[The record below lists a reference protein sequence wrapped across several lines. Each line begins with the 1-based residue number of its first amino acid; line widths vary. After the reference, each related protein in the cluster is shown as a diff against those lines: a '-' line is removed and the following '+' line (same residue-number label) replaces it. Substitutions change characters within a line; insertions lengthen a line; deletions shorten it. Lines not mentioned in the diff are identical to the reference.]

1 MLIDGVYTMNDRWI
15 TDWEPSERF
24 PVYTRA
30 NAGEILPDPVSPL
43 GWDLIWEEGVSKGWA
58 DGAHRQGVFTPD
70 ESNPDQP
77 DYIACFGGYLYLNAS
92 MIRVNGERTP
102 GLSAEAMDA
111 AFLGNHPDVPPYV
124 PHEND
129 QRPELVEKIEEVQA
143 WVMSLDELPEE
154 LQEDRDKILA
164 ARSQRPDL
172 SSSTDAELVE
182 RSRSLMPLVR
192 EFFEP
197 YQVYGTMSATGPTIL
212 GALCGEI
219 DAALPGRLISGLGG
233 IDSAPPSID
242 MWELSRQV
250 KNSDLLAGEFDA
262 GVKGLENR
270 LEDSDAGQEFLG
282 DFRNFLAEHGA
293 RGPYE
298 WDAASETWE
307 IKPESALAAIDAMR
321 HADESLSPMNRHAA
335 AIADREAAEQEV
347 REIFAGNEEA
357 LATLELGMRTA
368 RVFVAGRE
376 RTKLTSMLTNHEIRL
391 PMYELGR
398 RMTER
403 GILSR
408 PRDIFL
414 LRNAELDDFI
424 ADPESFSDM
433 LKERGAQFAA
443 LGDLQDPF
451 IVDGVVPPLSDWGQR
466 ETESHSVDVGDE
478 LIGVPGSPGI
488 VTGTA
493 RVITDPSDPRGLEPG
508 EILIAPVTDP
518 SWTPLFIPAA
528 GVVVEVG
535 APLSHSVIVSREFG
549 IPCITSVHA
558 AVSKIPDG
566 AVISINGSTGVV
578 TVAELP
584 E

>member
-1 MLIDGVYTMNDRWI
+1 MDDRWI

-30 NAGEILPDPVSPL
+30 NAGEILPNPVSPL

-92 MIRVNGERTP
+92 MIRINGERTP

-111 AFLGNHPDVPPYV
+111 AFLGNHPDVPPYIAQ
-124 PHEND
+124 EGD
-129 QRPELVEKIEEVQA
+129 QRPELTEKIEEVQA
-143 WVMSLDELPEE
+143 WVMSLEELPEE
-154 LQEDRDKILA
+154 LAEDREKILSI
-164 ARSQRPDL
+164 RSQRPDL
-172 SSSTDAELVE
+172 SAASDAELVA
-182 RSRSLMPLVR
+182 RARSLKPLVR

-197 YQVYGTMSATGPTIL
+197 YQVYGTMSATGPTVL

-219 DAALPGRLISGLGG
+219 DPALPGRLISGLGG
-233 IDSAPPSID
+233 IDSAPPSMD
-242 MWELSRQV
+242 MWLLSRQV
-250 KNSDLLAGEFDA
+250 NESEDLTAAFDTGVAGLMERLANSDS
-262 GVKGLENR
+262 ENAF
-270 LEDSDAGQEFLG
+270 LNDFLG
-282 DFRNFLAEHGA
+282 FLAEHGA

-307 IKPESALAAIDAMR
+307 VKPESALAAIDAMR
-321 HADESLSPMNRHAA
+321 HADESLSPTNRHAA
-335 AIADREAAEQEV
+335 AVADREAAERQV
-347 REIFAGNEEA
+347 REVFAGNEEA
-357 LATLELGMRTA
+357 LATLDLGIRTA
-368 RVFVAGRE
+368 RVFIAGRE

-403 GILSR
+403 GVLST

-414 LRNAELDDFI
+414 LRDAELNSFI
-424 ADPESFSDM
+424 DNPEQMAD
-433 LKERGAQFAA
+433 LIQERSEGFAA
-443 LGDLQDPF
+443 LSSLQDPF
-451 IVDGVVPPLSDWGQR
+451 IVNGVVPPLSDWGERGIPSQPADAG
-466 ETESHSVDVGDE
+466 EE
-478 LIGVPGSPGI
+478 LAGVPGSPGI
-488 VTGTA
+488 VTGKA
-493 RVITDPSDPRGLEPG
+493 RVITDPSDPQGLEPG
-508 EILIAPVTDP
+508 EILVAPITDP

-549 IPCITSVHA
+549 IPCVTGVFE
-558 AVSKIPDG
+558 AVSKIPNG
-566 AVISINGSTGVV
+566 AIISINGVTGTV
-578 TVAELP
+578 TIAELP

>member
-1 MLIDGVYTMNDRWI
+1 MDDRWI

-30 NAGEILPDPVSPL
+30 NAGEILPNPVSPL

-92 MIRVNGERTP
+92 MIRINGERTP

-111 AFLGNHPDVPPYV
+111 AFLGNHPDVPPYIAQ
-124 PHEND
+124 EGD
-129 QRPELVEKIEEVQA
+129 QRPELTEKIEEVQA
-143 WVMSLDELPEE
+143 WVMSLEELPEE
-154 LQEDRDKILA
+154 LAEDREKILSI
-164 ARSQRPDL
+164 RSQRPDL
-172 SSSTDAELVE
+172 SAASDAELVA
-182 RSRSLMPLVR
+182 RARSLKPLVR

-197 YQVYGTMSATGPTIL
+197 YQVYGTMSATGPTVL

-219 DAALPGRLISGLGG
+219 DPALPGRLISGLGG
-233 IDSAPPSID
+233 IDSAPPSMD
-242 MWELSRQV
+242 MWLLSRQV
-250 KNSDLLAGEFDA
+250 NESEDLTAAFDTGVAGLMERLANSDS
-262 GVKGLENR
+262 ENAF
-270 LEDSDAGQEFLG
+270 LNDFLG
-282 DFRNFLAEHGA
+282 FLAEHGA

-307 IKPESALAAIDAMR
+307 VKPESALAAIDAMR
-321 HADESLSPMNRHAA
+321 HADESLSPTNRHAA
-335 AIADREAAEQEV
+335 AVADREAAEQEV
-347 REIFAGNEEA
+347 REVFAGNEEA
-357 LATLELGMRTA
+357 LATLDLGIRTA
-368 RVFVAGRE
+368 RVFIAGRE

-403 GILSR
+403 GVLST

-414 LRNAELDDFI
+414 LRDAELSSFI
-424 ADPESFSDM
+424 DNPEQMAD
-433 LKERGAQFAA
+433 LIQERSEGFAA
-443 LGDLQDPF
+443 LSSLQDPF
-451 IVDGVVPPLSDWGQR
+451 IVNGVVPPLSDWGERGIPSQPADAG
-466 ETESHSVDVGDE
+466 EE
-478 LIGVPGSPGI
+478 LAGVPGSPGI
-488 VTGTA
+488 VTGKA
-493 RVITDPSDPRGLEPG
+493 RVITDPSDPQGLEPG
-508 EILIAPVTDP
+508 EILVAPITDP

-549 IPCITSVHA
+549 IPCVTGVFE
-558 AVSKIPDG
+558 AVSKIPNG
-566 AVISINGSTGVV
+566 AIISINGVTGTV
-578 TVAELP
+578 TIAELP

>member
-1 MLIDGVYTMNDRWI
+1 MDDRWI

-30 NAGEILPDPVSPL
+30 NAGEILPNPVSPL

-92 MIRVNGERTP
+92 MIRINGERTP

-111 AFLGNHPDVPPYV
+111 AFLGNHPDVPPYIAQ
-124 PHEND
+124 EGD
-129 QRPELVEKIEEVQA
+129 QRPELTEKIEEVQA
-143 WVMSLDELPEE
+143 WVMSLEELPEE
-154 LQEDRDKILA
+154 LAEDREKILSI
-164 ARSQRPDL
+164 RSQRPDL
-172 SSSTDAELVE
+172 SAASDAELVA
-182 RSRSLMPLVR
+182 RARSLKPLVR

-197 YQVYGTMSATGPTIL
+197 YQVYGTMSATGPTVL

-219 DAALPGRLISGLGG
+219 DPALPGRLISGLGG
-233 IDSAPPSID
+233 IDSAPPSMD
-242 MWELSRQV
+242 MWLLSRQV
-250 KNSDLLAGEFDA
+250 NESEDLTAAFDA
-262 GVKGLENR
+262 GVAGLMER
-270 LEDSDAGQEFLG
+270 LANSDSGNAFLNDFLG
-282 DFRNFLAEHGA
+282 FLAEHGA

-307 IKPESALAAIDAMR
+307 VKPESALAAIDAMR
-321 HADESLSPMNRHAA
+321 HADESLSPTNRHAA
-335 AIADREAAEQEV
+335 AVADREAAEQEV
-347 REIFAGNEEA
+347 REVFAGNEEA
-357 LATLELGMRTA
+357 LATLDLGIRTA
-368 RVFVAGRE
+368 RVFIAGRE

-403 GILSR
+403 GVLST
-408 PRDIFL
+408 PRDVFL
-414 LRNAELDDFI
+414 LRDAELDIFI
-424 ADPESFSDM
+424 DNPEQMAD
-433 LKERGAQFAA
+433 LIQERSEGFAA
-443 LGDLQDPF
+443 LSSLQDPF
-451 IVDGVVPPLSDWGQR
+451 IVNGVVPPLSDWGERGIPSQPADAG
-466 ETESHSVDVGDE
+466 EE
-478 LIGVPGSPGI
+478 LAGVPGSPGI
-488 VTGTA
+488 VTGKA
-493 RVITDPSDPRGLEPG
+493 RVITDPSDPQGLEPG
-508 EILIAPVTDP
+508 EILVAPITDP

-549 IPCITSVHA
+549 IPCVTGVFE
-558 AVSKIPDG
+558 AVSKIPNG
-566 AVISINGSTGVV
+566 AIISVNGVTGTV
-578 TVAELP
+578 TIAELP

>member
-1 MLIDGVYTMNDRWI
+1 MDDRWI

-30 NAGEILPDPVSPL
+30 NAGEILPNPVSPL

-92 MIRVNGERTP
+92 MIRINGERTP

-111 AFLGNHPDVPPYV
+111 AFLGNHPDVPPYIAQ
-124 PHEND
+124 EGD
-129 QRPELVEKIEEVQA
+129 QRPELTEKIEEVQA
-143 WVMSLDELPEE
+143 WVMSLEELPEE
-154 LQEDRDKILA
+154 LAEDREKILSI
-164 ARSQRPDL
+164 RSQRPDL
-172 SSSTDAELVE
+172 STASDAELVA
-182 RSRSLMPLVR
+182 RARSLKPLVR

-197 YQVYGTMSATGPTIL
+197 YQVYGTMSATGPTVL

-219 DAALPGRLISGLGG
+219 DPALPGRLISGLGG

-242 MWELSRQV
+242 MWQLSRQV
-250 KNSDLLAGEFDA
+250 NASEDLIAAFDA
-262 GVKGLENR
+262 GVSGLMER
-270 LEDSDAGQEFLG
+270 LSNSESGNAFLN
-282 DFRNFLAEHGA
+282 DFLSFLAEHGA

-307 IKPESALAAIDAMR
+307 VKPESALAAIDAMR
-321 HADESLSPMNRHAA
+321 HADESLSPTNRHAA
-335 AIADREAAEQEV
+335 AVADREAAEQEV
-347 REIFAGNEEA
+347 REIFAGNDEA
-357 LATLELGMRTA
+357 LATLDLGMRTA
-368 RVFVAGRE
+368 RVFIAGRE

-403 GILSR
+403 GVLST
-408 PRDIFL
+408 PRDVFL
-414 LRNAELDDFI
+414 LRDAELDSFI
-424 ADPESFSDM
+424 DDPEQMADLIQQRS
-433 LKERGAQFAA
+433 EGFAA
-443 LGDLQDPF
+443 LSTLQDPF
-451 IVDGVVPPLSDWGQR
+451 IVDGVVPPLSDWGERGIPSQPADAG
-466 ETESHSVDVGDE
+466 EE
-478 LIGVPGSPGI
+478 LAGVPGSPGI
-488 VTGTA
+488 VTGKA
-493 RVITDPSDPRGLEPG
+493 RVITDPSDPQGLEPG
-508 EILIAPVTDP
+508 EILVAPITDP

-549 IPCITSVHA
+549 IPCVTGVFE
-558 AVSKIPDG
+558 AVSKIPNG
-566 AVISINGSTGVV
+566 AIISVNGVTGTV
-578 TVAELP
+578 TIAELP

>member
-1 MLIDGVYTMNDRWI
+1 MDDRWI
-15 TDWEPSERF
+15 TDWEPSKRF

-30 NAGEILPDPVSPL
+30 NAGEILPNPVSPL

-92 MIRVNGERTP
+92 MIRINGERTP

-124 PHEND
+124 PQDGD
-129 QRPELVEKIEEVQA
+129 QRPDLVEKIEEVQA
-143 WVMSLDELPEE
+143 WVMSLEELPEE
-154 LQEDRDKILA
+154 LTEDRNKILSV
-164 ARSQRPDL
+164 RSQRPDL
-172 SSSTDAELVE
+172 TSASDAELIE
-182 RSRSLMPLVR
+182 RARSLKPFVR

-197 YQVYGTMSATGPTIL
+197 YQVYGTMSATGPTVL

-219 DAALPGRLISGLGG
+219 DPALPGRLISGLGG
-233 IDSAPPSID
+233 IDSAPPSVD

-250 KNSDLLAGEFDA
+250 TRSESLTAAFDD
-262 GVKGLENR
+262 GVSGLMDR
-270 LEDSDAGQEFLG
+270 LSASDANAAFLN
-282 DFRNFLAEHGA
+282 DFADFLAEHGA

-321 HADESLSPMNRHAA
+321 HADESLSPKNRHAA
-335 AIADREAAEQEV
+335 AVADREAAEQEI
-347 REIFAGNEEA
+347 REVFAGNDEA
-357 LATLELGMRTA
+357 LATLDLGMRTA
-368 RVFVAGRE
+368 RVFIAGRE

-398 RMTER
+398 RMTDR
-403 GILSR
+403 GVLR
-408 PRDIFL
+408 TPREIFL
-414 LRNAELDDFI
+414 LRDAELDSFVDAPEEMIDLIRQRANDF
-424 ADPESFSDM
+424 ES
-433 LKERGAQFAA
+433 
-443 LGDLQDPF
+443 LGSLQDPF
-451 IVDGVVPPLSDWGQR
+451 IVNGVVPLLSEWGERGVSGQPA
-466 ETESHSVDVGDE
+466 DAGDE
-478 LIGVPGSPGI
+478 LAGVPGSPGI
-488 VTGTA
+488 VTGKA
-493 RVITDPSDPRGLEPG
+493 RVITDPSDPQGLEPG
-508 EILIAPVTDP
+508 EILVAPITDP

-549 IPCITSVHA
+549 IPCVTGVFE
-558 AVSKIPDG
+558 AVSKIPNG
-566 AVISINGSTGVV
+566 AIISVNGVTGSV
-578 TVAELP
+578 TIAELP

>member
-1 MLIDGVYTMNDRWI
+1 MDDRWI

-30 NAGEILPDPVSPL
+30 NAGEILPNPVSPL

-92 MIRVNGERTP
+92 MIRINGERTP

-111 AFLGNHPDVPPYV
+111 AFLGNHPDVPPYIAQ
-124 PHEND
+124 EGD
-129 QRPELVEKIEEVQA
+129 QRPELTEKIEEVQA
-143 WVMSLDELPEE
+143 WVMSLEELPEE
-154 LQEDRDKILA
+154 LAEDREKILSI
-164 ARSQRPDL
+164 RSQRPDL
-172 SSSTDAELVE
+172 SAASDAELVA
-182 RSRSLMPLVR
+182 RARSLKPLVR

-197 YQVYGTMSATGPTIL
+197 YQVYGTMSATGPTVL

-219 DAALPGRLISGLGG
+219 DPALPGRLISGLGG
-233 IDSAPPSID
+233 IDSAPPSMD
-242 MWELSRQV
+242 MWLLSRQV
-250 KNSDLLAGEFDA
+250 NESEDLTAAFDTGVAGLMERLANSDSGNAFLND
-262 GVKGLENR
+262 
-270 LEDSDAGQEFLG
+270 FLG
-282 DFRNFLAEHGA
+282 FLAEHGA

-307 IKPESALAAIDAMR
+307 VKPESALAAIDAMR
-321 HADESLSPMNRHAA
+321 HADESLSPTNRHAA
-335 AIADREAAEQEV
+335 AVADREAAEQEV
-347 REIFAGNEEA
+347 REVFAGNEEA
-357 LATLELGMRTA
+357 LATLDLGIRTA
-368 RVFVAGRE
+368 RVFIAGRE

-403 GILSR
+403 GVLST
-408 PRDIFL
+408 PRDVFL
-414 LRNAELDDFI
+414 LRDAELDSFI
-424 ADPESFSDM
+424 DNPEQMAD
-433 LKERGAQFAA
+433 LIQERSEGFAA
-443 LGDLQDPF
+443 LSSLQDPF
-451 IVDGVVPPLSDWGQR
+451 IVNGVVPPLSDWGERGIPSQPADAG
-466 ETESHSVDVGDE
+466 EE
-478 LIGVPGSPGI
+478 LAGVPGSPGI
-488 VTGTA
+488 VTGKA
-493 RVITDPSDPRGLEPG
+493 RVITDPSDPQGLEPG
-508 EILIAPVTDP
+508 EILVAPITDP

-549 IPCITSVHA
+549 IPCVTGVFE
-558 AVSKIPDG
+558 AVSKIPNG
-566 AVISINGSTGVV
+566 AIISVNGVTGTV
-578 TVAELP
+578 TIAELP

>member
-1 MLIDGVYTMNDRWI
+1 MDDRWI
-15 TDWEPSERF
+15 TDWEPSKRF

-30 NAGEILPDPVSPL
+30 NAGEILPNPVSPL

-92 MIRVNGERTP
+92 MIRINGERTP

-124 PHEND
+124 PQDGD
-129 QRPELVEKIEEVQA
+129 QRPDLVEKIEEVQA
-143 WVMSLDELPEE
+143 WVMSLEELPEE
-154 LQEDRDKILA
+154 LTEDRNKILSV
-164 ARSQRPDL
+164 RSQRPDL
-172 SSSTDAELVE
+172 TSASDAELIE
-182 RSRSLMPLVR
+182 RARSLKPLVR

-197 YQVYGTMSATGPTIL
+197 YQVYGTMSATGPTVL

-219 DAALPGRLISGLGG
+219 DPALPGRLISGLGG
-233 IDSAPPSID
+233 IDSAPPSVD

-250 KNSDLLAGEFDA
+250 TRSESLTAAFDD
-262 GVKGLENR
+262 GVSGLMDR
-270 LEDSDAGQEFLG
+270 LSSSDANAAFLN
-282 DFRNFLAEHGA
+282 DFADFLAEHGA

-321 HADESLSPMNRHAA
+321 HADESLSPKNRHAA
-335 AIADREAAEQEV
+335 AVADREAAEQEI
-347 REIFAGNEEA
+347 REVFAGNDEA
-357 LATLELGMRTA
+357 LATLDLGMRTA
-368 RVFVAGRE
+368 RVFIAGRE

-398 RMTER
+398 RMTDR
-403 GILSR
+403 GVLR
-408 PRDIFL
+408 TPREIFL
-414 LRNAELDDFI
+414 LRDAELDSFVNAPEEMIDLIRQRANDF
-424 ADPESFSDM
+424 ES
-433 LKERGAQFAA
+433 
-443 LGDLQDPF
+443 LGSLQDPF
-451 IVDGVVPPLSDWGQR
+451 IVNGVVPPLSEWGERGVSGQPA
-466 ETESHSVDVGDE
+466 DAGDE
-478 LIGVPGSPGI
+478 LAGVPGSPGI
-488 VTGTA
+488 VTGKA
-493 RVITDPSDPRGLEPG
+493 RVITDPSDPQGLEPG
-508 EILIAPVTDP
+508 EILVAPITDP

-549 IPCITSVHA
+549 IPCVTGVFE
-558 AVSKIPDG
+558 AVSKIPNG
-566 AVISINGSTGVV
+566 AIISVNGVTGSV
-578 TVAELP
+578 TIAELP

>member
-1 MLIDGVYTMNDRWI
+1 MDDRWI

-30 NAGEILPDPVSPL
+30 NAGEILPNPVSPL

-58 DGAHRQGVFTPD
+58 DGAHRQGVFTPE

-92 MIRVNGERTP
+92 MIRINGERTP

-111 AFLGNHPDVPPYV
+111 AFLGNHPDVPPYIAQ
-124 PHEND
+124 EGD
-129 QRPELVEKIEEVQA
+129 QRPELTEKIEEVQA
-143 WVMSLDELPEE
+143 WVMSLEELPEE
-154 LQEDRDKILA
+154 LAEDREKILSI
-164 ARSQRPDL
+164 RSQRPDL
-172 SSSTDAELVE
+172 SAASDAELVA
-182 RSRSLMPLVR
+182 RARSLKPLVR

-197 YQVYGTMSATGPTIL
+197 YQVYGTMSATGPTVL

-219 DAALPGRLISGLGG
+219 DPALPGRLISGLGG
-233 IDSAPPSID
+233 IDSAPPSMD
-242 MWELSRQV
+242 MWLLSRQV
-250 KNSDLLAGEFDA
+250 NESEDLTAAFDA
-262 GVKGLENR
+262 GVAGLMER
-270 LEDSDAGQEFLG
+270 LANSDSGNAFLNDFLG
-282 DFRNFLAEHGA
+282 FLAEHGA

-307 IKPESALAAIDAMR
+307 VKPESALAAIDAMR
-321 HADESLSPMNRHAA
+321 HADESLSPTNRHAA
-335 AIADREAAEQEV
+335 AVADREAAEQEV
-347 REIFAGNEEA
+347 REVFAGNEEA
-357 LATLELGMRTA
+357 LATLDLGIRTA
-368 RVFVAGRE
+368 RVFIAGRE

-403 GILSR
+403 GVLST

-414 LRNAELDDFI
+414 LRDAELNSFI
-424 ADPESFSDM
+424 DNPEQMAD
-433 LKERGAQFAA
+433 LIQERSEGFAA
-443 LGDLQDPF
+443 LSSLQDPF
-451 IVDGVVPPLSDWGQR
+451 IVNGVVPPLSDWGERGIPSQPADAG
-466 ETESHSVDVGDE
+466 EE
-478 LIGVPGSPGI
+478 LAGVPGSPGI
-488 VTGTA
+488 VTGKA
-493 RVITDPSDPRGLEPG
+493 RVITDPSDPQGLEPG
-508 EILIAPVTDP
+508 EILVAPITDP

-549 IPCITSVHA
+549 IPCVTGVFE
-558 AVSKIPDG
+558 AVSKIPNG
-566 AVISINGSTGVV
+566 AIISVNGVTGTV
-578 TVAELP
+578 TIAELP

>member
-1 MLIDGVYTMNDRWI
+1 MDDRWI
-15 TDWEPSERF
+15 TDWEPSKRF

-30 NAGEILPDPVSPL
+30 NAGEILPNPVSPL

-92 MIRVNGERTP
+92 MIRINGERTP

-124 PHEND
+124 PQDGD
-129 QRPELVEKIEEVQA
+129 QRPDLVEKIEEVQA
-143 WVMSLDELPEE
+143 WVMSLEELPEE
-154 LQEDRDKILA
+154 LTEDRNKILSV
-164 ARSQRPDL
+164 RSQRPDL
-172 SSSTDAELVE
+172 TSASDAELIE
-182 RSRSLMPLVR
+182 RARSLKPLVR

-197 YQVYGTMSATGPTIL
+197 YQVYGTMSATGPTVL

-219 DAALPGRLISGLGG
+219 DPALPGRLISGLGG
-233 IDSAPPSID
+233 IDSAPPSVD

-250 KNSDLLAGEFDA
+250 TKSESLTAAFND
-262 GVKGLENR
+262 GVSGLMDR
-270 LEDSDAGQEFLG
+270 LSASDANAAFLN
-282 DFRNFLAEHGA
+282 DFTDFLAEHGA

-321 HADESLSPMNRHAA
+321 HADESLSPKNRHAA
-335 AIADREAAEQEV
+335 AVADRKAAEQEIHEV
-347 REIFAGNEEA
+347 FAGNDEA
-357 LATLELGMRTA
+357 LATLDLGMRTA
-368 RVFVAGRE
+368 RVFIAGRE

-398 RMTER
+398 RMTDR
-403 GILSR
+403 GVLR
-408 PRDIFL
+408 TPREIFL
-414 LRNAELDDFI
+414 LRDAELDSFVNAPEKMIDLIRQRANDF
-424 ADPESFSDM
+424 ES
-433 LKERGAQFAA
+433 
-443 LGDLQDPF
+443 LGSLQDPF
-451 IVDGVVPPLSDWGQR
+451 IVNGVVPPLSEWGERGVSSQPA
-466 ETESHSVDVGDE
+466 DAGDE
-478 LIGVPGSPGI
+478 LAGVPGSPGI
-488 VTGTA
+488 VTGKA
-493 RVITDPSDPRGLEPG
+493 RVITDPSDPQGLEPG
-508 EILIAPVTDP
+508 EILVAPITDP

-549 IPCITSVHA
+549 IPCVTGVFE
-558 AVSKIPDG
+558 AVSKIPNG
-566 AVISINGSTGVV
+566 AIISVNGVTGSV
-578 TVAELP
+578 TIAELP

>member
-1 MLIDGVYTMNDRWI
+1 MDDRWI

-30 NAGEILPDPVSPL
+30 NAGEILPNPVSPL

-92 MIRVNGERTP
+92 MIRINGERTP

-111 AFLGNHPDVPPYV
+111 AFLGNHPDVPPYIAQ
-124 PHEND
+124 EGD
-129 QRPELVEKIEEVQA
+129 QRPELTEKIEEVQA
-143 WVMSLDELPEE
+143 WVMSLEELPEE
-154 LQEDRDKILA
+154 LAEDREKILSI
-164 ARSQRPDL
+164 RSQRPDL
-172 SSSTDAELVE
+172 STASDDELVA
-182 RSRSLMPLVR
+182 RARSLKPLVR

-197 YQVYGTMSATGPTIL
+197 YQVYGTMSATGPTVL

-219 DAALPGRLISGLGG
+219 DPALPGRLISGLGG

-242 MWELSRQV
+242 MWQLSRQV
-250 KNSDLLAGEFDA
+250 NESEDLIEAFDA
-262 GVKGLENR
+262 GVAGLMER
-270 LEDSDAGQEFLG
+270 LTNFESGNAFLNDFLG
-282 DFRNFLAEHGA
+282 FLAEHGA

-307 IKPESALAAIDAMR
+307 VKPASALAAIDAMR
-321 HADESLSPMNRHAA
+321 HADESLSPTNRHAA
-335 AIADREAAEQEV
+335 AVANREAAEHEV
-347 REIFAGNEEA
+347 REIFAGNDEA
-357 LATLELGMRTA
+357 LATLDLGMRTA
-368 RVFVAGRE
+368 RVFIAGRE

-391 PMYELGR
+391 PLYELGR

-403 GILSR
+403 GVFST
-408 PRDIFL
+408 PGEMFL
-414 LRNAELDDFI
+414 LREAELDSFI
-424 ADPESFSDM
+424 DDPEQMVD
-433 LKERGAQFAA
+433 LIKQRAKDFAA
-443 LGDLQDPF
+443 LSTLQDPF
-451 IVDGVVPPLSDWGQR
+451 IVNGAVPPLSDWGERGIPSQPADAG
-466 ETESHSVDVGDE
+466 EE
-478 LIGVPGSPGI
+478 LAGVPGSPGI
-488 VTGTA
+488 VTGKA
-493 RVITDPSDPRGLEPG
+493 RVITDPSDPQGLEPG
-508 EILIAPVTDP
+508 EILVAPITDP

-549 IPCITSVHA
+549 IPCVTGVFE
-558 AVSKIPDG
+558 AVSKIPNG
-566 AVISINGSTGVV
+566 AIISVNGVTGTV
-578 TVAELP
+578 TIAELP

>member
-1 MLIDGVYTMNDRWI
+1 MDDRWI

-30 NAGEILPDPVSPL
+30 NAGEILPNPVSPL

-92 MIRVNGERTP
+92 MIRINGERTP

-111 AFLGNHPDVPPYV
+111 AFLGNHPDVPPYIAQ
-124 PHEND
+124 EGD
-129 QRPELVEKIEEVQA
+129 QRPELTEKIEEVQA
-143 WVMSLDELPEE
+143 WVMSLEELPEE
-154 LQEDRDKILA
+154 LAEDREKILSI
-164 ARSQRPDL
+164 RSQRPDL
-172 SSSTDAELVE
+172 STASDAELVA
-182 RSRSLMPLVR
+182 RARSLKPLVR

-197 YQVYGTMSATGPTIL
+197 YQVYGTMSATGPTVL

-219 DAALPGRLISGLGG
+219 DPALPGRLISGLGG

-242 MWELSRQV
+242 MWQLSRQV
-250 KNSDLLAGEFDA
+250 NASEDLIAAFDA
-262 GVKGLENR
+262 GVSGLMER
-270 LEDSDAGQEFLG
+270 LSNSESGIAFLN
-282 DFRNFLAEHGA
+282 DFLSFLAEHGA

-307 IKPESALAAIDAMR
+307 VKPESALAAIDAMR
-321 HADESLSPMNRHAA
+321 HADESLSPTNRHAA
-335 AIADREAAEQEV
+335 AVADREAAEQEV
-347 REIFAGNEEA
+347 REIFAGNDEA
-357 LATLELGMRTA
+357 LATLDLGMRTA
-368 RVFVAGRE
+368 RVFIAGRE

-403 GILSR
+403 GVLST

-414 LRNAELDDFI
+414 LRDAELDSFI
-424 ADPESFSDM
+424 DDPEQMADLIQRRS
-433 LKERGAQFAA
+433 EGFAA
-443 LGDLQDPF
+443 LSTLQDPF
-451 IVDGVVPPLSDWGQR
+451 IVDGVVPPLSDWGERGIPSQPADAG
-466 ETESHSVDVGDE
+466 EE
-478 LIGVPGSPGI
+478 LAGVPGSPGI
-488 VTGTA
+488 VTGKA
-493 RVITDPSDPRGLEPG
+493 RVITDPSDPQGLEPG
-508 EILIAPVTDP
+508 EILVAPITDP

-549 IPCITSVHA
+549 IPCVTGVFE
-558 AVSKIPDG
+558 AVSKIPNG
-566 AVISINGSTGVV
+566 AIISVNGVTGTV
-578 TVAELP
+578 TIAELP

>member
-1 MLIDGVYTMNDRWI
+1 MDDRWI

-30 NAGEILPDPVSPL
+30 NAGEILPNPVSPL

-92 MIRVNGERTP
+92 MIRINGERTP

-111 AFLGNHPDVPPYV
+111 AFLGNHPDVPPYIAQ
-124 PHEND
+124 EGD
-129 QRPELVEKIEEVQA
+129 QRPELTEKIEEVQA
-143 WVMSLDELPEE
+143 WVMSLEEMPEE
-154 LQEDRDKILA
+154 LTEDREKILSI
-164 ARSQRPDL
+164 RSQRPDL
-172 SSSTDAELVE
+172 SAASDAELVA
-182 RSRSLMPLVR
+182 RARSLKPLVR

-197 YQVYGTMSATGPTIL
+197 YQVYGTMSATGPTVL

-219 DAALPGRLISGLGG
+219 DPALPGRLISGLGG
-233 IDSAPPSID
+233 IDSAPPSMD
-242 MWELSRQV
+242 MWLLSRQV
-250 KNSDLLAGEFDA
+250 KESEDLTAVFDA
-262 GVKGLENR
+262 GVAGLMER
-270 LEDSDAGQEFLG
+270 LANSDSGNAFLNNFLG
-282 DFRNFLAEHGA
+282 FLAEHGA

-307 IKPESALAAIDAMR
+307 VKPESALAAIDAMR
-321 HADESLSPMNRHAA
+321 HADESLSPTNRHAA
-335 AIADREAAEQEV
+335 AVADREAAEQEV
-347 REIFAGNEEA
+347 REVFAGNDEA
-357 LATLELGMRTA
+357 LATLDLGIRTA
-368 RVFVAGRE
+368 RVFIAGRE

-403 GILSR
+403 GVLST
-408 PRDIFL
+408 PRDVFL
-414 LRNAELDDFI
+414 LRDAELDSFI
-424 ADPESFSDM
+424 DNPEQVAD
-433 LKERGAQFAA
+433 LIQERSEGFAS
-443 LGDLQDPF
+443 LSSLQDPF
-451 IVDGVVPPLSDWGQR
+451 IVNGVVPPLSDWGERGIPSQPADAG
-466 ETESHSVDVGDE
+466 EE
-478 LIGVPGSPGI
+478 LAGVPGSPGI
-488 VTGTA
+488 VTGKA
-493 RVITDPSDPRGLEPG
+493 RVITDPSDPQGLEPG
-508 EILIAPVTDP
+508 EILVAPITDP

-549 IPCITSVHA
+549 IPCVTGVFE
-558 AVSKIPDG
+558 AVSKIPNG
-566 AVISINGSTGVV
+566 AIISINGVTGTV
-578 TVAELP
+578 TIAELP

>member
-1 MLIDGVYTMNDRWI
+1 MDDRWI

-30 NAGEILPDPVSPL
+30 NAGEILPNPVSPL

-92 MIRVNGERTP
+92 MIRINGERTP

-111 AFLGNHPDVPPYV
+111 AFLGNHPDVPPYIAQ
-124 PHEND
+124 EGD
-129 QRPELVEKIEEVQA
+129 QRPELTEKIEEVQA
-143 WVMSLDELPEE
+143 WVMSLEELPEE
-154 LQEDRDKILA
+154 LAEDREKILSI
-164 ARSQRPDL
+164 RSQRPDL
-172 SSSTDAELVE
+172 SAASDAELVA
-182 RSRSLMPLVR
+182 RARSLKPLVR

-197 YQVYGTMSATGPTIL
+197 YQVYGTMSATGPTVL

-219 DAALPGRLISGLGG
+219 DPALPGRLISGLGG
-233 IDSAPPSID
+233 IDSAPPSMD
-242 MWELSRQV
+242 MWLLSRQV
-250 KNSDLLAGEFDA
+250 NESEDLTAAFDTGVAGLMERLANSDS
-262 GVKGLENR
+262 ENAF
-270 LEDSDAGQEFLG
+270 LNDFLG
-282 DFRNFLAEHGA
+282 FLAEHGA

-307 IKPESALAAIDAMR
+307 VKPESALAAIDAMR
-321 HADESLSPMNRHAA
+321 HADESLSPTNRHAA
-335 AIADREAAEQEV
+335 AVADREAAEQEV
-347 REIFAGNEEA
+347 REVFAGNEEA
-357 LATLELGMRTA
+357 LATLDLGIRTA
-368 RVFVAGRE
+368 RVFIAGRE

-403 GILSR
+403 GVLST

-414 LRNAELDDFI
+414 LRDAELNSFI
-424 ADPESFSDM
+424 DNPEQMAD
-433 LKERGAQFAA
+433 LIQERSEGFAA
-443 LGDLQDPF
+443 LSSLQDPF
-451 IVDGVVPPLSDWGQR
+451 IVNGVVPPLSDWGERGIPSQPADAG
-466 ETESHSVDVGDE
+466 EE
-478 LIGVPGSPGI
+478 LAGVPGSPGI
-488 VTGTA
+488 VTGKA
-493 RVITDPSDPRGLEPG
+493 RVITDPSDPQGLEPG
-508 EILIAPVTDP
+508 EILVAPITDP

-549 IPCITSVHA
+549 IPCVTGVFE
-558 AVSKIPDG
+558 AVSKIPNG
-566 AVISINGSTGVV
+566 AIISINGVTGTV
-578 TVAELP
+578 TIAELP

>member
-1 MLIDGVYTMNDRWI
+1 M
-15 TDWEPSERF
+15 
-24 PVYTRA
+24 
-30 NAGEILPDPVSPL
+30 
-43 GWDLIWEEGVSKGWA
+43 
-58 DGAHRQGVFTPD
+58 
-70 ESNPDQP
+70 
-77 DYIACFGGYLYLNAS
+77 
-92 MIRVNGERTP
+92 
-102 GLSAEAMDA
+102 
-111 AFLGNHPDVPPYV
+111 
-124 PHEND
+124 
-129 QRPELVEKIEEVQA
+129 
-143 WVMSLDELPEE
+143 
-154 LQEDRDKILA
+154 
-164 ARSQRPDL
+164 
-172 SSSTDAELVE
+172 
-182 RSRSLMPLVR
+182 
-192 EFFEP
+192 
-197 YQVYGTMSATGPTIL
+197 
-212 GALCGEI
+212 GEI
-219 DAALPGRLISGLGG
+219 DPALPGRLISGLGG

-242 MWELSRQV
+242 MWELSLKV
-250 KNSDLLAGEFDA
+250 KGTAELAAEFDA
-262 GVKGLENR
+262 GVSGLEKR
-270 LEDSDAGQEFLG
+270 LSGSDVGQAFLSEFHA
-282 DFRNFLAEHGA
+282 FLAEHGA

-307 IKPESALAAIDAMR
+307 IRPESALAAIDAMR

-347 REIFAGNEEA
+347 RKVFAGNEEA

-403 GILSR
+403 GILSK

-414 LRNAELDDFI
+414 LRNAELDEFVNT
-424 ADPESFSDM
+424 PESFIE
-433 LKERGAQFAA
+433 LLHERGSQFAA
-443 LGDLQDPF
+443 LSDLQDPF
-451 IVDGVVPPLSDWGQR
+451 IVDGVVPALSEWGQR
-466 ETESHSVDVGDE
+466 ETETHSVDVGDE
-478 LIGVPGSPGI
+478 LVGVPGSPGI

-493 RVITDPSDPRGLEPG
+493 RVITDPSDPKGLEPG

-549 IPCITSVHA
+549 IPCVTSVHA

-566 AVISINGSTGVV
+566 AVISINGSTGAV
-578 TVAELP
+578 TIAELP

>member
-1 MLIDGVYTMNDRWI
+1 MMEDRWI

-30 NAGEILPDPVSPL
+30 NAGEILPNPVSPL

-92 MIRVNGERTP
+92 MIRINGERTP

-111 AFLGNHPDVPPYV
+111 AFLGNHPDVPPYI
-124 PHEND
+124 PQEGD
-129 QRPELVEKIEEVQA
+129 QRPELTEKIEEVQA
-143 WVMSLDELPEE
+143 WVMSLEELPEE
-154 LQEDRDKILA
+154 LQEDREKILSV
-164 ARSQRPDL
+164 REQRPDL
-172 SSSTDAELVE
+172 SSVSDAELVT
-182 RSRSLMPLVR
+182 RARSLKPLVR

-219 DAALPGRLISGLGG
+219 DPALPGRLISGLGG

-242 MWELSRQV
+242 MWKLSRQV
-250 KNSDLLAGEFDA
+250 KNSEELTAAFDA
-262 GVKGLENR
+262 GVSGLMGR
-270 LEDSDAGQEFLG
+270 LSGSESGDVFLADFSD
-282 DFRNFLAEHGA
+282 FLAEHGA

-307 IKPESALAAIDAMR
+307 VRPESALAAIDAMR
-321 HADESLSPMNRHAA
+321 HADESLSPANRHASA
-335 AIADREAAEQEV
+335 VADREAAEREV

-357 LATLELGMRTA
+357 LATLDLGMRTA

-403 GILSR
+403 GIFST

-414 LRNAELDDFI
+414 LRDSELDSFI
-424 ADPESFSDM
+424 DDPSQFLELIKQRSD
-433 LKERGAQFAA
+433 EFAA
-443 LGDLQDPF
+443 LGRLQDPF
-451 IVDGVVPPLSDWGQR
+451 IVNGVVPPLGEWGDR
-466 ETESHSVDVGDE
+466 ETETHTAEAGEE
-478 LIGVPGSPGI
+478 LAGVPGSPGV
-488 VTGTA
+488 VTGKA
-493 RVITDPSDPRGLEPG
+493 RVITDPSDPKGLEPG
-508 EILIAPVTDP
+508 EILVAPITDP

-549 IPCITSVHA
+549 IPCVTGIYE
-558 AVSKIPDG
+558 AVSKIPNG
-566 AVISINGSTGVV
+566 AVISVNGSTGTV
-578 TVAELP
+578 TIAELP

>member
-1 MLIDGVYTMNDRWI
+1 MDDRWI

-30 NAGEILPDPVSPL
+30 NAGEILPNPVSPL

-92 MIRVNGERTP
+92 MIRINGERTP

-111 AFLGNHPDVPPYV
+111 AFLGNHPDVPPYIAQ
-124 PHEND
+124 EGD
-129 QRPELVEKIEEVQA
+129 QRPELTEKIEEVQA
-143 WVMSLDELPEE
+143 WVMSLEELPEE
-154 LQEDRDKILA
+154 LAEDREKILSI
-164 ARSQRPDL
+164 RSQRPDL
-172 SSSTDAELVE
+172 SAASDDELVA
-182 RSRSLMPLVR
+182 RARSLKPLVR

-197 YQVYGTMSATGPTIL
+197 YQVYGTMSATGPTVL

-219 DAALPGRLISGLGG
+219 DPALPGRLISGLGG
-233 IDSAPPSID
+233 IDSAPPSMD
-242 MWELSRQV
+242 MWLLSRQV
-250 KNSDLLAGEFDA
+250 NESEDLIEAFDA
-262 GVKGLENR
+262 GVAGLMER
-270 LEDSDAGQEFLG
+270 LANSDSGNAFLNDFLG
-282 DFRNFLAEHGA
+282 FLAEHGA

-307 IKPESALAAIDAMR
+307 VKPESALAAIDAMR
-321 HADESLSPMNRHAA
+321 HADESLSPTNRHAA
-335 AIADREAAEQEV
+335 AVADREAAEQEV
-347 REIFAGNEEA
+347 REVFAGNEEA
-357 LATLELGMRTA
+357 LATLDLGIRTA
-368 RVFVAGRE
+368 RVFIAGRE

-403 GILSR
+403 GVLST

-414 LRNAELDDFI
+414 LRDAELNSFI
-424 ADPESFSDM
+424 DNPEQMAD
-433 LKERGAQFAA
+433 LIQERSEGFAA
-443 LGDLQDPF
+443 LSSLQDPF
-451 IVDGVVPPLSDWGQR
+451 IVNGVVPPLSDWGERGIPSQPADAG
-466 ETESHSVDVGDE
+466 EE
-478 LIGVPGSPGI
+478 LAGVPGSPGI
-488 VTGTA
+488 VTGKA
-493 RVITDPSDPRGLEPG
+493 RVITDPSDPQGLEPG
-508 EILIAPVTDP
+508 EILVAPITDP

-549 IPCITSVHA
+549 IPCVTGVFE
-558 AVSKIPDG
+558 AVSKIPNG
-566 AVISINGSTGVV
+566 AIISINGVTGTV
-578 TVAELP
+578 TIAELP

>member
-1 MLIDGVYTMNDRWI
+1 MDDRWI

-30 NAGEILPDPVSPL
+30 NAGEILPNPVSPL

-92 MIRVNGERTP
+92 MIRINGERTP

-111 AFLGNHPDVPPYV
+111 AFLGNHPDVPPYIAQ
-124 PHEND
+124 EGD
-129 QRPELVEKIEEVQA
+129 QRPELTEKIEEVQA
-143 WVMSLDELPEE
+143 WVMSLEELPEE
-154 LQEDRDKILA
+154 LAEDREKILSI
-164 ARSQRPDL
+164 RSQRPDL
-172 SSSTDAELVE
+172 STASDAELVA
-182 RSRSLMPLVR
+182 RARSLKPLVR

-197 YQVYGTMSATGPTIL
+197 YQVYGTMSATGPTVL

-219 DAALPGRLISGLGG
+219 DPALPGRLISGLGG

-242 MWELSRQV
+242 MWQLSRQV
-250 KNSDLLAGEFDA
+250 NASEDLIAAFDA
-262 GVKGLENR
+262 GVSGLMER
-270 LEDSDAGQEFLG
+270 LSNSESGNAFLN
-282 DFRNFLAEHGA
+282 DFLSFLAEHGA

-307 IKPESALAAIDAMR
+307 VKPESALAAIDAMR
-321 HADESLSPMNRHAA
+321 HADESLSPTNRHAA
-335 AIADREAAEQEV
+335 AVADREAAEQEV
-347 REIFAGNEEA
+347 REIFAGNDEA
-357 LATLELGMRTA
+357 LATLDLGMRTA
-368 RVFVAGRE
+368 RVFIAGRE

-403 GILSR
+403 GVLST

-414 LRNAELDDFI
+414 LRDAELDSFI
-424 ADPESFSDM
+424 DDPEQMADLIQQRS
-433 LKERGAQFAA
+433 EGFAA
-443 LGDLQDPF
+443 LSTLQDPF
-451 IVDGVVPPLSDWGQR
+451 IVDGVVPPLSDWGERGIPSQPADAG
-466 ETESHSVDVGDE
+466 EE
-478 LIGVPGSPGI
+478 LAGVPGSPGI
-488 VTGTA
+488 VTGKA
-493 RVITDPSDPRGLEPG
+493 RVITDPSDPQGLEPG
-508 EILIAPVTDP
+508 EILVAPITDP

-549 IPCITSVHA
+549 IPCVTGVFE
-558 AVSKIPDG
+558 AVSKIPNG
-566 AVISINGSTGVV
+566 AIISVNGVTGTV
-578 TVAELP
+578 TIAELP

>member
-1 MLIDGVYTMNDRWI
+1 MDDRWI

-30 NAGEILPDPVSPL
+30 NAGEILPNPVSPL

-92 MIRVNGERTP
+92 MIRINGERTP

-111 AFLGNHPDVPPYV
+111 AFLGNHPDVPPYIAQ
-124 PHEND
+124 EGD
-129 QRPELVEKIEEVQA
+129 QRPELTEKIEEVQA
-143 WVMSLDELPEE
+143 WVMSLEELPEE
-154 LQEDRDKILA
+154 LAEDREKILSI
-164 ARSQRPDL
+164 RSQRPDL
-172 SSSTDAELVE
+172 STASDAELVA
-182 RSRSLMPLVR
+182 RARSLKPLVR

-197 YQVYGTMSATGPTIL
+197 YQVYGTMSATGPTVL

-219 DAALPGRLISGLGG
+219 DPALPGRLISGLGG

-242 MWELSRQV
+242 MWQLSRQV
-250 KNSDLLAGEFDA
+250 NASEDLIAAFDA
-262 GVKGLENR
+262 GVSGLMER
-270 LEDSDAGQEFLG
+270 LSNSESGNAFLN
-282 DFRNFLAEHGA
+282 DFLSFLAEHGA

-307 IKPESALAAIDAMR
+307 VKPESALAAIDAMR
-321 HADESLSPMNRHAA
+321 HADESLSPTNRHAA
-335 AIADREAAEQEV
+335 AVADREAAEQEV
-347 REIFAGNEEA
+347 REIFSGNDEA
-357 LATLELGMRTA
+357 LATLDLGMRTA
-368 RVFVAGRE
+368 RVFIAGRE

-403 GILSR
+403 GVLST
-408 PRDIFL
+408 PRDVFL
-414 LRNAELDDFI
+414 LRDAELDSFI
-424 ADPESFSDM
+424 DDPEQMADLIQQRS
-433 LKERGAQFAA
+433 EGFAA
-443 LGDLQDPF
+443 LSTLQDPF
-451 IVDGVVPPLSDWGQR
+451 IVDGVVPPLSDWGERGIPSQPADAG
-466 ETESHSVDVGDE
+466 EE
-478 LIGVPGSPGI
+478 LAGVPGSPGI
-488 VTGTA
+488 VTGKA
-493 RVITDPSDPRGLEPG
+493 RVITDPSDPQGLEPG
-508 EILIAPVTDP
+508 EILVAPITDP

-549 IPCITSVHA
+549 IPCVTGVFE
-558 AVSKIPDG
+558 AVSKIPNG
-566 AVISINGSTGVV
+566 AIISVNGVTGTV
-578 TVAELP
+578 TIAELP

>member
-1 MLIDGVYTMNDRWI
+1 MDDRWI

-30 NAGEILPDPVSPL
+30 NAGEILPNPVSPL

-58 DGAHRQGVFTPD
+58 DGAHRQGVFTPE

-92 MIRVNGERTP
+92 MIRINGERTP

-111 AFLGNHPDVPPYV
+111 AFLGNHPDVPPYIAQ
-124 PHEND
+124 EGD
-129 QRPELVEKIEEVQA
+129 QRPELIEKIEEVQA
-143 WVMSLDELPEE
+143 WVMSLEELPEE
-154 LQEDRDKILA
+154 LAEDREKILSIRA
-164 ARSQRPDL
+164 QRPDL
-172 SSSTDAELVE
+172 STASDDELVE
-182 RSRSLMPLVR
+182 RARSLKPLVR

-219 DAALPGRLISGLGG
+219 DPALPGRLISGLGG

-242 MWELSRQV
+242 MWELSRKV
-250 KNSDLLAGEFDA
+250 NESEELTSAFDA
-262 GVKGLENR
+262 GVAGLMNR
-270 LEDSDAGQEFLG
+270 LANSESGNAFLN
-282 DFRNFLAEHGA
+282 DFSGFLAEHGA

-307 IKPESALAAIDAMR
+307 VKPASALAAIDALR
-321 HADESLSPMNRHAA
+321 HADESLSPTNRHAA
-335 AIADREAAEQEV
+335 AVADREAAEQEV
-347 REIFAGNEEA
+347 REILAGNDEA
-357 LATLELGMRTA
+357 LATLDLGMRTA
-368 RVFVAGRE
+368 RVFIAGRE

-403 GILSR
+403 GVLST
-408 PRDIFL
+408 PGEVFL
-414 LRNAELDDFI
+414 LREMELDSFI
-424 ADPESFSDM
+424 DDPEQLTD
-433 LKERGAQFAA
+433 LVKQRAKDFAA
-443 LGDLQDPF
+443 LSTLQDPF
-451 IVDGVVPPLSDWGQR
+451 IVNGVVPPLSDWGERGIPSQPADAG
-466 ETESHSVDVGDE
+466 EE
-478 LIGVPGSPGI
+478 LAGVPGSPGI
-488 VTGTA
+488 VTGKA
-493 RVITDPSDPRGLEPG
+493 RVVTDPSDPQGLEPG
-508 EILIAPVTDP
+508 EILVAPITDP

-549 IPCITSVHA
+549 IPCVTGVFE
-558 AVSKIPDG
+558 AVSKIPNG
-566 AVISINGSTGVV
+566 AIISINGVTGTV
-578 TVAELP
+578 TIAELP

>member
-1 MLIDGVYTMNDRWI
+1 MDDRWI

-30 NAGEILPDPVSPL
+30 NAGEILPNPVSPL

-92 MIRVNGERTP
+92 MIRINGERTP

-111 AFLGNHPDVPPYV
+111 AFLGNHPDVPPYIAQ
-124 PHEND
+124 EGD
-129 QRPELVEKIEEVQA
+129 QRPELTEKIEEVQA
-143 WVMSLDELPEE
+143 WVMSLEELPEE
-154 LQEDRDKILA
+154 LTEDREKILSI
-164 ARSQRPDL
+164 RSQRPDL
-172 SSSTDAELVE
+172 SAASDAELVA
-182 RSRSLMPLVR
+182 RARSLKPLVR

-197 YQVYGTMSATGPTIL
+197 YQVYGTMSATGPTVL

-219 DAALPGRLISGLGG
+219 DPALPGRLISGLGG
-233 IDSAPPSID
+233 IDSAPPSMD
-242 MWELSRQV
+242 MWLLSRQV
-250 KNSDLLAGEFDA
+250 NESEDLTAAFDTGVAGLMERLANSDSGNAFLND
-262 GVKGLENR
+262 
-270 LEDSDAGQEFLG
+270 FLG
-282 DFRNFLAEHGA
+282 FLAEHGA

-307 IKPESALAAIDAMR
+307 VKPESALAAIDAMR
-321 HADESLSPMNRHAA
+321 HADESLSPTNRHAA
-335 AIADREAAEQEV
+335 AVADREAAEQEV
-347 REIFAGNEEA
+347 REVFAGNEEA
-357 LATLELGMRTA
+357 LATLDLGIRTA
-368 RVFVAGRE
+368 RVFIAGRE

-403 GILSR
+403 GVLST

-414 LRNAELDDFI
+414 LRDAELNSFI
-424 ADPESFSDM
+424 DNPEQMAD
-433 LKERGAQFAA
+433 LIQERSEGFAA
-443 LGDLQDPF
+443 LSSLQDPF
-451 IVDGVVPPLSDWGQR
+451 IVNGVVPPLSDWGERGIPSQPADAG
-466 ETESHSVDVGDE
+466 EE
-478 LIGVPGSPGI
+478 LAGVPGSPGI
-488 VTGTA
+488 VTGKA
-493 RVITDPSDPRGLEPG
+493 RVITDPSDPQGLEPG
-508 EILIAPVTDP
+508 EILVAPITDP

-549 IPCITSVHA
+549 IPCVTGVFE
-558 AVSKIPDG
+558 AVSKIPNG
-566 AVISINGSTGVV
+566 AIISINGVTGTV
-578 TVAELP
+578 TIAELP

>member
-1 MLIDGVYTMNDRWI
+1 MDDRWI

-30 NAGEILPDPVSPL
+30 NAGEILPNPVSPL

-92 MIRVNGERTP
+92 MIRINGERTP

-111 AFLGNHPDVPPYV
+111 AFLGNHPDVPPYIAQ
-124 PHEND
+124 EGD
-129 QRPELVEKIEEVQA
+129 QRPELTEKIEEVQA
-143 WVMSLDELPEE
+143 WVMSLEELPEE
-154 LQEDRDKILA
+154 LAEDREKILSI
-164 ARSQRPDL
+164 RSQRPDL
-172 SSSTDAELVE
+172 SAASDAELVA
-182 RSRSLMPLVR
+182 RARSLKPLVR

-197 YQVYGTMSATGPTIL
+197 YQVYGTMSATGPTVL

-219 DAALPGRLISGLGG
+219 DPALPGRLISGLGG
-233 IDSAPPSID
+233 IDSAPPSMD
-242 MWELSRQV
+242 MWLLSRQV
-250 KNSDLLAGEFDA
+250 NESEDLTAAFDA
-262 GVKGLENR
+262 GVAGLMER
-270 LEDSDAGQEFLG
+270 LANSDSGNAFLNDFLG
-282 DFRNFLAEHGA
+282 FLAEHGA

-307 IKPESALAAIDAMR
+307 VKPESALAAIDAMR
-321 HADESLSPMNRHAA
+321 HADESLSPTNRHAA
-335 AIADREAAEQEV
+335 AVADREAAEQEV
-347 REIFAGNEEA
+347 REVFAGNEEA
-357 LATLELGMRTA
+357 LATLDLGIRTA
-368 RVFVAGRE
+368 RVFIAGRE

-403 GILSR
+403 GVLST
-408 PRDIFL
+408 PRDVFL
-414 LRNAELDDFI
+414 LRDAELDIFI
-424 ADPESFSDM
+424 DNPEQMAD
-433 LKERGAQFAA
+433 LIQERAEGFAA
-443 LGDLQDPF
+443 LSSLQDPF
-451 IVDGVVPPLSDWGQR
+451 IVNGVVPPLSDWGERGIPSQPADAG
-466 ETESHSVDVGDE
+466 EE
-478 LIGVPGSPGI
+478 LAGVPGSPGI
-488 VTGTA
+488 VTGKA
-493 RVITDPSDPRGLEPG
+493 RVITDPSDPQGLEPG
-508 EILIAPVTDP
+508 EILVAPITDP

-549 IPCITSVHA
+549 IPCVTGVFE
-558 AVSKIPDG
+558 AVSKIPNG
-566 AVISINGSTGVV
+566 AIISVNGVTGTV
-578 TVAELP
+578 TIAELP

>member
-1 MLIDGVYTMNDRWI
+1 MDDRWI

-30 NAGEILPDPVSPL
+30 NAGEILPNPVSPL

-92 MIRVNGERTP
+92 MIRINGERTP

-111 AFLGNHPDVPPYV
+111 AFLGNHPDVPPYIAQ
-124 PHEND
+124 EGD
-129 QRPELVEKIEEVQA
+129 QRPELTEKIEEVQA
-143 WVMSLDELPEE
+143 WVMSLEELPEE
-154 LQEDRDKILA
+154 LAEDREKILSI
-164 ARSQRPDL
+164 RSQRPDL
-172 SSSTDAELVE
+172 STASDAELVA
-182 RSRSLMPLVR
+182 RARSLKPLVR

-197 YQVYGTMSATGPTIL
+197 YQVYGTMSATGPTVL

-219 DAALPGRLISGLGG
+219 DPALPGRLISGLGG

-242 MWELSRQV
+242 MWQLSRQV
-250 KNSDLLAGEFDA
+250 NESEDLIAAFDA
-262 GVKGLENR
+262 GVSGLMER
-270 LEDSDAGQEFLG
+270 LTDSESGNAFLNDFLG
-282 DFRNFLAEHGA
+282 FLAEHGA

-307 IKPESALAAIDAMR
+307 VKPASALAAIDAMR
-321 HADESLSPMNRHAA
+321 HADESLSPTNRHAA
-335 AIADREAAEQEV
+335 AVADREAAEHEV

-357 LATLELGMRTA
+357 LATLDLGMRTA
-368 RVFVAGRE
+368 RVFIAGRE

-391 PMYELGR
+391 PLYELGR

-403 GILSR
+403 GVLST
-408 PRDIFL
+408 PGEVFL
-414 LRNAELDDFI
+414 LREAELDSFI
-424 ADPESFSDM
+424 DDPEQMVD
-433 LKERGAQFAA
+433 LVKQRAKDFAA
-443 LGDLQDPF
+443 LSTLQDPF
-451 IVDGVVPPLSDWGQR
+451 IVNGAVPPLSDWSERGIPSQPADAG
-466 ETESHSVDVGDE
+466 EE
-478 LIGVPGSPGI
+478 LAGVPGSPGI
-488 VTGTA
+488 VTGKA
-493 RVITDPSDPRGLEPG
+493 RVITDPSDPQGLEPG
-508 EILIAPVTDP
+508 EILVAPITDP

-549 IPCITSVHA
+549 IPCVTGVFE
-558 AVSKIPDG
+558 AVSKIPNG
-566 AVISINGSTGVV
+566 AIISVNGVTGTV
-578 TVAELP
+578 TIAELP

>member
-1 MLIDGVYTMNDRWI
+1 MDDRWI

-30 NAGEILPDPVSPL
+30 NAGEILPNPVSPL

-92 MIRVNGERTP
+92 MIRINGERTP

-111 AFLGNHPDVPPYV
+111 AFLGNHPDVPPYIAQ
-124 PHEND
+124 EGD
-129 QRPELVEKIEEVQA
+129 QRPELTEKIEEVQA
-143 WVMSLDELPEE
+143 WVMSLEELPEE
-154 LQEDRDKILA
+154 LAEDREKILSI
-164 ARSQRPDL
+164 RSQRPDL
-172 SSSTDAELVE
+172 SAASDAELVA
-182 RSRSLMPLVR
+182 RARSLKPLVR

-197 YQVYGTMSATGPTIL
+197 YQVYGTMSATGPTVL

-219 DAALPGRLISGLGG
+219 DPALPGRLISGLGG
-233 IDSAPPSID
+233 IDSAPPSMD
-242 MWELSRQV
+242 MWLLSRQV
-250 KNSDLLAGEFDA
+250 NESEDLTAAFDA
-262 GVKGLENR
+262 GVAGLMER
-270 LEDSDAGQEFLG
+270 LANSDSGNAFLNDFLG
-282 DFRNFLAEHGA
+282 FLAEHGA

-307 IKPESALAAIDAMR
+307 VKPESALAAIDAMR
-321 HADESLSPMNRHAA
+321 HADESLSPTNRHAA
-335 AIADREAAEQEV
+335 AVADREAAEQEV
-347 REIFAGNEEA
+347 REVFAGNEEA
-357 LATLELGMRTA
+357 LATLDLGIRTA
-368 RVFVAGRE
+368 RVFIAGRE

-403 GILSR
+403 GALST
-408 PRDIFL
+408 PRDVFL
-414 LRNAELDDFI
+414 LRDAELDSFI
-424 ADPESFSDM
+424 DNPEQMAD
-433 LKERGAQFAA
+433 LIQERSEGFAA
-443 LGDLQDPF
+443 LSSLQDPF
-451 IVDGVVPPLSDWGQR
+451 IVNGVVPPLSDWGERGIPSQPADAG
-466 ETESHSVDVGDE
+466 EE
-478 LIGVPGSPGI
+478 LAGVPGSPGI
-488 VTGTA
+488 VTGKA
-493 RVITDPSDPRGLEPG
+493 RVITDPSDPQGLEPG
-508 EILIAPVTDP
+508 EILVAPITDP

-549 IPCITSVHA
+549 IPCVTGVFE
-558 AVSKIPDG
+558 AVSKIPNG
-566 AVISINGSTGVV
+566 AIISVNGVTGTV
-578 TVAELP
+578 TIAELP

>member
-1 MLIDGVYTMNDRWI
+1 MDDRWI

-30 NAGEILPDPVSPL
+30 NAGEILPNPVSPL

-92 MIRVNGERTP
+92 MIRINGERTP

-111 AFLGNHPDVPPYV
+111 AFLGNHPDVPPYIAQ
-124 PHEND
+124 EGD
-129 QRPELVEKIEEVQA
+129 QRPELTEKIEEVQA
-143 WVMSLDELPEE
+143 WVMSLEELPEE
-154 LQEDRDKILA
+154 LAEDREKILSI
-164 ARSQRPDL
+164 RSQRPDL
-172 SSSTDAELVE
+172 STASDAELVA
-182 RSRSLMPLVR
+182 RARSLKPLVR

-197 YQVYGTMSATGPTIL
+197 YQVYGTMSATGPTVL

-219 DAALPGRLISGLGG
+219 DPALPGRLISGLGG

-242 MWELSRQV
+242 MWQLSRQV
-250 KNSDLLAGEFDA
+250 NASEDLIAAFDA
-262 GVKGLENR
+262 GVSGLMER
-270 LEDSDAGQEFLG
+270 LSNSESGNAFLN
-282 DFRNFLAEHGA
+282 DFLSFLAEHGA

-307 IKPESALAAIDAMR
+307 VKPESALAAIDAMR
-321 HADESLSPMNRHAA
+321 HADESLSPTNRHAA
-335 AIADREAAEQEV
+335 AVADREAAEQEV
-347 REIFAGNEEA
+347 REIFAGNDEA
-357 LATLELGMRTA
+357 LATLDLGMRTA
-368 RVFVAGRE
+368 RVFIAGRE

-403 GILSR
+403 GVLST

-414 LRNAELDDFI
+414 LRDAELDSFI
-424 ADPESFSDM
+424 DDPEQMADLIQQRS
-433 LKERGAQFAA
+433 KGFAA
-443 LGDLQDPF
+443 LSTLQDPF
-451 IVDGVVPPLSDWGQR
+451 IVDGVVPPLSDWGERGIPSQPADAG
-466 ETESHSVDVGDE
+466 EE
-478 LIGVPGSPGI
+478 LAGVPGSPGI
-488 VTGTA
+488 VTGKA
-493 RVITDPSDPRGLEPG
+493 RVITDPSDPQGLEPG
-508 EILIAPVTDP
+508 EILVAPITDP

-549 IPCITSVHA
+549 IPCVTGVFE
-558 AVSKIPDG
+558 AVSKIPNG
-566 AVISINGSTGVV
+566 AIISVNGVTGTV
-578 TVAELP
+578 TIAELP

>member
-1 MLIDGVYTMNDRWI
+1 MDDRWI

-30 NAGEILPDPVSPL
+30 NAGEILPNPVSPL

-58 DGAHRQGVFTPD
+58 DGAHRQGVFTPE

-92 MIRVNGERTP
+92 MIRINGERTP

-111 AFLGNHPDVPPYV
+111 AFLGNHPDVPPYIAQ
-124 PHEND
+124 EGD
-129 QRPELVEKIEEVQA
+129 QRPELIEKIEEVQA
-143 WVMSLDELPEE
+143 WVMSLEELPEE
-154 LQEDRDKILA
+154 LAEDREKILSIRA
-164 ARSQRPDL
+164 QRPDL
-172 SSSTDAELVE
+172 STASDDELVE
-182 RSRSLMPLVR
+182 RARSLKPLVR

-219 DAALPGRLISGLGG
+219 DPALPGRLISGLGG

-242 MWELSRQV
+242 MWELSRKV
-250 KNSDLLAGEFDA
+250 NESEELTSAFDA
-262 GVKGLENR
+262 GVAGLMNR
-270 LEDSDAGQEFLG
+270 LANSESGNAFLN
-282 DFRNFLAEHGA
+282 DFSGFLAEHGA

-307 IKPESALAAIDAMR
+307 VKPASALAAIDAMR
-321 HADESLSPMNRHAA
+321 HADESLSPTNRHAA
-335 AIADREAAEQEV
+335 AVADREAAEQEV
-347 REIFAGNEEA
+347 REILAGNDEA
-357 LATLELGMRTA
+357 LATLDLGMRTA
-368 RVFVAGRE
+368 RVFIAGRE

-403 GILSR
+403 GVLST
-408 PRDIFL
+408 PGEVFL
-414 LRNAELDDFI
+414 LREMELDSFI
-424 ADPESFSDM
+424 DDPEQLTD
-433 LKERGAQFAA
+433 LVKQRAKDFAA
-443 LGDLQDPF
+443 LSTLQDPF
-451 IVDGVVPPLSDWGQR
+451 IVNGVVPPLSDWGERGIPSQPADAG
-466 ETESHSVDVGDE
+466 EE
-478 LIGVPGSPGI
+478 LAGVPGSPGI
-488 VTGTA
+488 VTGKA
-493 RVITDPSDPRGLEPG
+493 RVVTDPSDPQGLEPG
-508 EILIAPVTDP
+508 EILVAPITDP

-549 IPCITSVHA
+549 IPCVTGVFE
-558 AVSKIPDG
+558 AVSKIPNG
-566 AVISINGSTGVV
+566 AIISINGVTGTV
-578 TVAELP
+578 TIAELP

>member
-1 MLIDGVYTMNDRWI
+1 MDDRWI

-30 NAGEILPDPVSPL
+30 NAGEILPNPVSPL

-92 MIRVNGERTP
+92 MIRINGERTP

-111 AFLGNHPDVPPYV
+111 AFLGNHPDVPPYIAQ
-124 PHEND
+124 EGD
-129 QRPELVEKIEEVQA
+129 QRPELTEKIEEVQA
-143 WVMSLDELPEE
+143 WVMSLEELPEE
-154 LQEDRDKILA
+154 LAEDREKILSI
-164 ARSQRPDL
+164 RSQRPDL
-172 SSSTDAELVE
+172 STASDAELVA
-182 RSRSLMPLVR
+182 RARSLKPLVR

-197 YQVYGTMSATGPTIL
+197 YQVYGTMSATGPTVL

-219 DAALPGRLISGLGG
+219 DPALPGRLISGLGG

-242 MWELSRQV
+242 MWQLSRQV
-250 KNSDLLAGEFDA
+250 NASEDLIAAFDA
-262 GVKGLENR
+262 GVSGLMER
-270 LEDSDAGQEFLG
+270 LSNSESGNAFLN
-282 DFRNFLAEHGA
+282 DFLSFLAEHGA

-307 IKPESALAAIDAMR
+307 VKPESALAAIDAMR
-321 HADESLSPMNRHAA
+321 HADESLSPTNRHAA
-335 AIADREAAEQEV
+335 AVADREAAEQEV
-347 REIFAGNEEA
+347 REIFSGNDEA
-357 LATLELGMRTA
+357 LATLDLGMRTA
-368 RVFVAGRE
+368 RVFIAGRE

-403 GILSR
+403 GVLST

-414 LRNAELDDFI
+414 LRDAELDSFI
-424 ADPESFSDM
+424 DDPEQMADLIQRRS
-433 LKERGAQFAA
+433 EGFAA
-443 LGDLQDPF
+443 LSALQDPF
-451 IVDGVVPPLSDWGQR
+451 IVDGVVPPLSDWGERGIPSQPADAG
-466 ETESHSVDVGDE
+466 EE
-478 LIGVPGSPGI
+478 LAGVPGSPGI
-488 VTGTA
+488 VTGKA
-493 RVITDPSDPRGLEPG
+493 RVITDPSDPQGLEPG
-508 EILIAPVTDP
+508 EILVAPITDP

-549 IPCITSVHA
+549 IPCVTGVFE
-558 AVSKIPDG
+558 AVSKIPNG
-566 AVISINGSTGVV
+566 AIISVNGVTGTV
-578 TVAELP
+578 TIAELP

>member
-1 MLIDGVYTMNDRWI
+1 MDDRWI

-30 NAGEILPDPVSPL
+30 NAGEILPNPVSPL

-92 MIRVNGERTP
+92 MIRINGERTP

-111 AFLGNHPDVPPYV
+111 AFLGNHPDVPPYIAQ
-124 PHEND
+124 EGD
-129 QRPELVEKIEEVQA
+129 QRPELTEKIEEVQA
-143 WVMSLDELPEE
+143 WVMSLEELPEE
-154 LQEDRDKILA
+154 LAEDREKILSI
-164 ARSQRPDL
+164 RSQRPDL
-172 SSSTDAELVE
+172 SAASDAELVA
-182 RSRSLMPLVR
+182 RARSLKPLVR

-197 YQVYGTMSATGPTIL
+197 YQVYGTMSATGPTVL

-219 DAALPGRLISGLGG
+219 DPALPGRLISGLGG
-233 IDSAPPSID
+233 IDSAPPSMD
-242 MWELSRQV
+242 MWLLSRQV
-250 KNSDLLAGEFDA
+250 NESEDLTAAFDA
-262 GVKGLENR
+262 GVAGLMER
-270 LEDSDAGQEFLG
+270 LANSDSGNAFLNDFLG
-282 DFRNFLAEHGA
+282 FLGEHGA

-307 IKPESALAAIDAMR
+307 VKPESALAAIDAMR
-321 HADESLSPMNRHAA
+321 HADESLSPTNRHAA
-335 AIADREAAEQEV
+335 AVADREAAEQEV
-347 REIFAGNEEA
+347 REVFAGNEEA
-357 LATLELGMRTA
+357 LATLDLGIRTA
-368 RVFVAGRE
+368 RVFIAGRE

-403 GILSR
+403 GVLST
-408 PRDIFL
+408 PRDVFL
-414 LRNAELDDFI
+414 LRDAELDSFI
-424 ADPESFSDM
+424 DNPEQMAD
-433 LKERGAQFAA
+433 LIQERSEGFAA
-443 LGDLQDPF
+443 LSSLQDPF
-451 IVDGVVPPLSDWGQR
+451 IVNGVVPPLSDWGERGIPSQPADAG
-466 ETESHSVDVGDE
+466 EE
-478 LIGVPGSPGI
+478 LAGVPGSPGI
-488 VTGTA
+488 VTGKA
-493 RVITDPSDPRGLEPG
+493 RVITDPSDPQGLEPG
-508 EILIAPVTDP
+508 EILVAPITDP

-549 IPCITSVHA
+549 IPCVTGVFE
-558 AVSKIPDG
+558 AVSKIPNG
-566 AVISINGSTGVV
+566 AIISVNGVTGTV
-578 TVAELP
+578 TIAELP

>member
-1 MLIDGVYTMNDRWI
+1 MDDRWI

-30 NAGEILPDPVSPL
+30 NAGEILPNPVSPL

-92 MIRVNGERTP
+92 MIRINGERTP

-111 AFLGNHPDVPPYV
+111 AFLGNHPDVPPYIAQ
-124 PHEND
+124 EGD
-129 QRPELVEKIEEVQA
+129 QRPELTEKIEEVQA
-143 WVMSLDELPEE
+143 WVMSLEELPEE
-154 LQEDRDKILA
+154 LTEDREKILSI
-164 ARSQRPDL
+164 RSQRPDL
-172 SSSTDAELVE
+172 SSASDAELVA
-182 RSRSLMPLVR
+182 RARSLKPLVR

-197 YQVYGTMSATGPTIL
+197 YQVYGTMSATGPTVL

-219 DAALPGRLISGLGG
+219 DPALPGRLISGLGG
-233 IDSAPPSID
+233 IDSAPPSMD
-242 MWELSRQV
+242 MWLLSRQV
-250 KNSDLLAGEFDA
+250 KESEELTAAFDA
-262 GVKGLENR
+262 GVAGLMER
-270 LEDSDAGQEFLG
+270 LANSDSGNAFLNNFLG
-282 DFRNFLAEHGA
+282 FLAEHGA

-307 IKPESALAAIDAMR
+307 VKPESALAAIDAMR
-321 HADESLSPMNRHAA
+321 HADESLSPTNRHAA
-335 AIADREAAEQEV
+335 AVADREAAEQEV
-347 REIFAGNEEA
+347 REVFAGNDEA
-357 LATLELGMRTA
+357 LATLDLGIRTA
-368 RVFVAGRE
+368 RVFIAGRE

-403 GILSR
+403 GVLST
-408 PRDIFL
+408 PRDVFL
-414 LRNAELDDFI
+414 LRDAELDSFI
-424 ADPESFSDM
+424 DNPEQMADLIQKRSE
-433 LKERGAQFAA
+433 GFAS
-443 LGDLQDPF
+443 LSLLQDPF
-451 IVDGVVPPLSDWGQR
+451 IVNGVVPPLSDWGERGIPSQPADAG
-466 ETESHSVDVGDE
+466 EE
-478 LIGVPGSPGI
+478 LAGVPGSPGI
-488 VTGTA
+488 VTGKA
-493 RVITDPSDPRGLEPG
+493 RVITDPSDPQGLEPG
-508 EILIAPVTDP
+508 EILVAPITDP

-549 IPCITSVHA
+549 IPCVTGVFE
-558 AVSKIPDG
+558 AVSKIPNG
-566 AVISINGSTGVV
+566 AIISINGVTGTV
-578 TVAELP
+578 TIAELP

>member
-1 MLIDGVYTMNDRWI
+1 MDDRWI

-30 NAGEILPDPVSPL
+30 NAGEILPNPVSPL

-92 MIRVNGERTP
+92 MIRINGERTP

-111 AFLGNHPDVPPYV
+111 AFLGNHPDVPPYIAQ
-124 PHEND
+124 EGD
-129 QRPELVEKIEEVQA
+129 QRPELTEKIEEVQA
-143 WVMSLDELPEE
+143 WVMSLEELPEE
-154 LQEDRDKILA
+154 LAEDREKILSI
-164 ARSQRPDL
+164 RSQRPDL
-172 SSSTDAELVE
+172 SAASDAELVA
-182 RSRSLMPLVR
+182 RARSLKPLVR

-197 YQVYGTMSATGPTIL
+197 YQVYGTMSATGPTVL

-219 DAALPGRLISGLGG
+219 DPALPGRLISGLGG
-233 IDSAPPSID
+233 IDSAPPSMD
-242 MWELSRQV
+242 MWLLSRQV
-250 KNSDLLAGEFDA
+250 NESEDLTAAFDA
-262 GVKGLENR
+262 GVAGLMER
-270 LEDSDAGQEFLG
+270 LANSDSGNAFLNDFLG
-282 DFRNFLAEHGA
+282 FLAEHGA

-307 IKPESALAAIDAMR
+307 VKPESALAAIDAMR
-321 HADESLSPMNRHAA
+321 HADESLSPTNRHAA
-335 AIADREAAEQEV
+335 AVADREAAEQEV
-347 REIFAGNEEA
+347 REVFAGNEEA
-357 LATLELGMRTA
+357 LATLDLGIRTA
-368 RVFVAGRE
+368 RVFIAGRE

-403 GILSR
+403 GVLST
-408 PRDIFL
+408 PRDVFL
-414 LRNAELDDFI
+414 LRDAELDSFI
-424 ADPESFSDM
+424 DNPEQMAD
-433 LKERGAQFAA
+433 LIQERSEGFAA
-443 LGDLQDPF
+443 LSSLQDPF
-451 IVDGVVPPLSDWGQR
+451 IVNGVVPPLSDWGERGIPSQPADAG
-466 ETESHSVDVGDE
+466 EE
-478 LIGVPGSPGI
+478 LAGVPGSPGI
-488 VTGTA
+488 VTGKA
-493 RVITDPSDPRGLEPG
+493 RVITDPSDPQGLEPG
-508 EILIAPVTDP
+508 EILVAPITDP

-549 IPCITSVHA
+549 IPCVTGVFE
-558 AVSKIPDG
+558 AVSKIPNG
-566 AVISINGSTGVV
+566 AIISVNGVTGTV
-578 TVAELP
+578 TIAELP